1 MEAVIDYFHRATL
14 GPARGRISEK
24 KDLQRDKKIIPME
37 GNYNDY

>member
-1 MEAVIDYFHRATL
+1 VEAVIDYNHRATL

-37 GNYNDY
+37 GKLQ